1 MPLITGRHG
10 IKNHRRLSIPG
21 LGVICHALPRQ
32 TGSTHISKAAAMK
45 FMQFTLAAALL
56 AGASLAHAYDP
67 KATIADLDARL
78 AKIGAPKLEGNEE
91 VAGKN
96 VPALFFGARKINN
109 NFDVVDAVRKAHN
122 ATATVFV
129 KDGDEFVRVS
139 TNVLTPEG
147 KRGVGTQLARNA
159 AYAAVSKGEQFCGP
173 IDVLGTAF
181 DACYNPIKDG
191 AGKIIGVSYIGHKK

>member
-1 MPLITGRHG
+1 
-10 IKNHRRLSIPG
+10 
-21 LGVICHALPRQ
+21 
-32 TGSTHISKAAAMK
+32 MK
-45 FMQFTLAAALL
+45 FHHIVTAAVLAI
-56 AGASLAHAYDP
+56 GAVTGAQAYDP

-78 AKIGAPKLEGNEE
+78 AKIGAAKVDGTEK
-91 VAGKN
+91 VADKD
-96 VPALFFGARKINN
+96 VPALYFGERKINN
-109 NFDVVDAVRKAHN
+109 NYDVVDAIRKAHG

-159 AYAAVSKGEQFCGP
+159 AYAAVVKGDAYCGP

-181 DACYNPIKDG
+181 DACYHPIKDAKG
-191 AGKIIGVSYIGHKK
+191 QIIGVTYIGHKK